1 MVRALWSSASG
12 MAAQQTTID
21 TIAHNLANI
30 NTNGFKK
37 SRVNFQDL
45 MYQTLRTAG
54 TTTAQGT
61 TLPVGIQVGMGSNV
75 VSVEKLFMQGDL
87 TQTKNPL
94 DLAIQG
100 QGFFKLTY
108 QGREVYTRSGA
119 FKTDK
124 NGYVCDSNGNQLQ
137 PAFALP
143 ANTVTITVE
152 PGGKL
157 VAAGADGKELGS
169 TQLQLFNFPNPAGLQ
184 SLGQNLYILSDG
196 SGDPV
201 QGNPGVDQFGTIL
214 QGYTE
219 VSNVDVVE
227 EMINMIMAQR
237 AYEMGTKV
245 IQTSDQCL
253 QEANNLTR

>member
-1 MVRALWSSASG
+1 MIRALWTAASG
-12 MAAQQTTID
+12 LAAQQTTID
-21 TIAHNLANI
+21 TIAHNLANV
-30 NTNGFKK
+30 NTNAFKK

-61 TLPVGIQVGMGSNV
+61 QLPVGIQVGMGTNV
-75 VSVEKLFMQGDL
+75 TAVEKLFHQGDL
-87 TQTKNPL
+87 TQTKNSL
-94 DLAIQG
+94 DFAIQG
-100 QGFFKLTY
+100 QGFFKLIY
-108 QGREVYTRSGA
+108 QGREVYTRSA
-119 FKTDK
+119 SFKTDK
-124 NGYVCDSNGNQLQ
+124 SGYICDSNGNQLQ
-137 PAFALP
+137 PAFTIP

-152 PGGKL
+152 PGGKM
-157 VAAGADGKELGS
+157 VATGSDGKELGS

-184 SLGQNLYILSDG
+184 SLGQNLYIVSDG

-227 EMINMIMAQR
+227 EMIHMIMAQR
-237 AYEMGTKV
+237 AY
-245 IQTSDQCL
+245 
-253 QEANNLTR
+253 

>member
-1 MVRALWSSASG
+1 MIRALWTSASG

-30 NTNGFKK
+30 NTGGFKK

-45 MYQTLRTAG
+45 MYQTMRTAG

-61 TLPVGIQVGMGSNV
+61 QLPVGIQVGMGTNV
-75 VSVEKLFMQGDL
+75 TAVEKLFLQGDL

-100 QGFFKLTY
+100 QGFFKLIY
-108 QGREVYTRSGA
+108 QSREVYTRAGA

-124 NGYVCDSNGNQLQ
+124 SGYVCDANGNQLQ
-137 PAFALP
+137 PAFSIP
-143 ANTVTITVE
+143 ASTATITIE
-152 PGGKL
+152 PGGKM
-157 VAAGADGKELGS
+157 VAAGSDGKELGS

-184 SLGQNLYILSDG
+184 SLGQNLYIVSDG

-214 QGYTE
+214 QGFTE

-237 AYEMGTKV
+237 AYETGTKV
-245 IQTSDQCL
+245 IQTSDQAL
-253 QEANNLTR
+253 QEANNLVR